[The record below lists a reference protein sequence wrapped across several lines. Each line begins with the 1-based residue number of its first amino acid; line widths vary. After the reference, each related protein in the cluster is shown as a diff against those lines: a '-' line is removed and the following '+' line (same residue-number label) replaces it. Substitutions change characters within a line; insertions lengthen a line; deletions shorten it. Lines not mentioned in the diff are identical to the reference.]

1 MNYFTTLKSTVAKG
15 ILLFGTVFLFSA
27 TANAQRIAVVD
38 VNKIL
43 ENIEAYQSA
52 QEELDRIAAKW
63 RQDIAQ
69 EYDKIKGM
77 YNRYT
82 AEQVLLSDDARQ
94 QREEEIMAKEK
105 EVRDL
110 QKAYFGPE
118 GQLFKRRQDMVRPI
132 QDRVYATI
140 EEYAE
145 ERGFELV
152 LDKSSA
158 SGILFNNPGYDKTED
173 IINKLK

>member
-1 MNYFTTLKSTVAKG
+1 MNLTYFNTTLKRGFFMLGLAMVLS
-15 ILLFGTVFLFSA
+15 F
-27 TANAQRIAVVD
+27 TANAQRIAVID

-43 ENIEAYQSA
+43 ESIDEYKAA
-52 QEELDRIAAKW
+52 QQELDQIASKW

-77 YNRYT
+77 YNSYQ
-82 AEQVLLSDDARQ
+82 AEQVLLSDEARR

-110 QKAYFGPE
+110 QKTYFGPE
-118 GQLFKRRQDMVRPI
+118 GQLFKRRQDLVRPI
-132 QDRVYATI
+132 QDKVYAAI
-140 EEYAE
+140 ESYAQD
-145 ERGFELV
+145 RGYDLV

-158 SGILFNNPGYDKTED
+158 TGILFNNPDYDKTED
-173 IINKLK
+173 ILNRLK

>member
-1 MNYFTTLKSTVAKG
+1 MNLTYFNTTLKRG
-15 ILLFGTVFLFSA
+15 FFLLGLAMALSFSA
-27 TANAQRIAVVD
+27 QAQRIAVVD

-43 ENIEAYQSA
+43 ESIDEYQAA
-52 QEELDRIAAKW
+52 QQELDQIASKW

-77 YNRYT
+77 YNSYQ
-82 AEQVLLSDDARQ
+82 AEQVLLSDEARR

-118 GQLFKRRQDMVRPI
+118 GQLFKRRQDLVRPI
-132 QDRVYATI
+132 QDKVYAAI
-140 EEYAE
+140 ESYAQD
-145 ERGFELV
+145 RGYDLV

-158 SGILFNNPGYDKTED
+158 SGILFNNPDYDKTED
-173 IINKLK
+173 IMNRLK